1 MIFRLLLAAALTAA
15 LATAQ
20 RGGGG
25 GGGDEGGGR
34 GGDMAPT
41 LSRQPPNKME
51 RIEAMLKLNK
61 EQRKQVKSVF
71 DDAQKQAAPLRD
83 QMIKG
88 RMAIAGA
95 IQAGKTEDEVRQ
107 AVNSFA
113 ALESQMASIEMNA
126 FAKVYK
132 TIDPDQRKAASP
144 VFAMMPGLFRN
155 KNWME
160 D

>member
-25 GGGDEGGGR
+25 EGGGGGR
-34 GGDMAPT
+34 GGDMAP
-41 LSRQPPNKME
+41 SMSPRQPPNKLE
-51 RIEAMLKLNK
+51 RIEAMLKLNR
-61 EQRKQVKSVF
+61 EQKKQVKSVF
-71 DDAQKQAAPLRD
+71 DEAQKQAAPLRD
-83 QMIKG
+83 QMIKS
-88 RMAIAGA
+88 RMAIAGT
-95 IQAGKTEDEVRQ
+95 IQSGKTEDELRQ
-107 AVNSFA
+107 TVNNFA

-132 TIDPDQRKAASP
+132 AIDADQRKAAGG
-144 VFAMMPGLFRN
+144 VFAMMPGLFQH

>member
-15 LATAQ
+15 FATAQ

-25 GGGDEGGGR
+25 EGGGGR
-34 GGDMAPT
+34 GGDMAPSI
-41 LSRQPPNKME
+41 SRQAPNKLE

-61 EQRKQVKSVF
+61 EQKKQVKSVF
-71 DDAQKQAAPLRD
+71 DEAQKQAAPLRD
-83 QMIKG
+83 QMIKS
-88 RMAIAGA
+88 RMAIVGV
-95 IQAGKTEDEVRQ
+95 IQSGKTGDELRQ
-107 AVNSFA
+107 AVNGFA

-132 TIDPDQRKAASP
+132 TIDLDQRKAASG
-144 VFAMMPGLFRN
+144 VFAMMPGLFHN
-155 KNWME
+155 KNWTE

>member
-25 GGGDEGGGR
+25 EGGGGGR
-34 GGDMAPT
+34 GADMAPSI
-41 LSRQPPNKME
+41 SRQPPNKLE

-61 EQRKQVKSVF
+61 EQKKQVKSVF
-71 DDAQKQAAPLRD
+71 DEAQKRAAPLRD
-83 QMIKG
+83 QMVKG

-95 IQAGKTEDEVRQ
+95 IQAGKSEDEIRQ
-107 AVNSFA
+107 AVNGFA
-113 ALESQMASIEMNA
+113 ALDSQMAAIEMNA
-126 FAKVYK
+126 FAQLFK
-132 TIDPDQRKAASP
+132 TIDADQRKAVNP